1 MPSTPADI
9 DWRWR
14 RMFNIV
20 AVGFLGDDITAKRHA
35 VRLFRRRL
43 EADRKYGIG
52 EANGTSEE
60 EAGLPPAG

>member
-1 MPSTPADI
+1 
-9 DWRWR
+9 
-14 RMFNIV
+14 MFNIV